1 MKMQAGVIT
10 NLFRSPLSQMINYK
24 PSEIPELQ
32 FMSKEELE
40 ALEKKEAEVKEEAK
54 AKEEEPKETEE
65 KSKN

>member
-10 NLFRSPLSQMINYK
+10 NLFRDPLCQMVNYK

-40 ALEKKEAEVKEEAK
+40 ATEKEVVKTEEVKE
-54 AKEEEPKETEE
+54 
-65 KSKN
+65 